1 MRVRQIQ
8 EQIVANVFFTYLL
21 YFAHLHCVYFCCC
34 CVTWIEIDHSKSI
47 EWSRSVS
54 FFEQKTN
61 HFFVNVFYIC
71 WWWWSSFLKMRNSSI
86 VAPCLVFCS
95 IDRSIDWFRFSLI
108 WLIDCMKLDL
118 IDFLFGWPI
127 SAIRYWPVFPSFV
140 DFVLISLI
148 DFFGDEIKIKK
159 KEIWNGYPGFFSKQ
173 KKFDFCVCPRFQF
186 NNPVVYSLMDFF
198 WKWSFSFISLP
209 GIFSFLKE
217 WCQKWYHHIAIF
229 FIFEI
234 VMMMMIKKLN
244 FFPVSIAI

>member
-159 KEIWNGYPGFFSKQ
+159 K
-173 KKFDFCVCPRFQF
+173 KFGTDI
-186 NNPVVYSLMDFF
+186 LDFF
-198 WKWSFSFISLP
+198 PNKKNLIFVFALDFNSTTLLYIPWWIFFENDRFHSLVYLEFFPFWKNDAKN
-209 GIFSFLKE
+209 GIIILLSFSFLKLS
-217 WCQKWYHHIAIF
+217 WWWW
-229 FIFEI
+229 
-234 VMMMMIKKLN
+234 
-244 FFPVSIAI
+244 